1 MRTSAEAWRS
11 GSEPVPVRVHET
23 LISIFTD
30 QVERSPRRT
39 ALRYRSGG
47 IWRRRS
53 WRQWQESAQS
63 LASALIGF
71 GIEPGDR
78 VAILSHTR
86 IRWVE
91 ADVGILHAGAATV
104 PIYPT
109 LLPDMVGEILRD
121 SGARVILVED
131 PVQLAKLF
139 REGTGPL
146 PALER
151 AIAIER
157 VSRLERPDEAGR
169 LDVTLTDVVPEGR
182 AFPVH
187 TFDEALELG
196 QARMSAHPAEL
207 PERVAAITADS
218 LAAVYY
224 TSGTSGEPKGVELT
238 HDNFVFETAELRD
251 LMPVGVSDE
260 QLLFLPL
267 AHIVAKL
274 TVMLQLRVGF
284 VTSFAASMEQAA
296 DDCAEVR
303 PTFIVGVP
311 RVFEKIQES
320 VLAIGAQMSD
330 VQGRVFDWALEV
342 GRRVSDLRR
351 RGGEPGVFL
360 AVQHRS
366 AERLVFSRVKERLG
380 GRIRFMLSGA
390 APLSEQTAEFFHA
403 LDLLILE
410 GYGLTEST
418 GASTINLP
426 HRYRFGTVGLPLP
439 NVRVR
444 IADDGEILLRGR
456 SVTRGYWERPHDEAF
471 TDDGWFRTGDV
482 GFIDDDGFLT
492 ITDRKKDLII
502 TAGGKNL
509 APQRIEQRLTQS
521 GFIRRAV
528 VLGDRRKFPVALLV
542 VDGEAIRTWAKENQV
557 VGDLGALA
565 RHPKIRAL
573 IAAEVERVNHGL
585 ASFES
590 IKRFEILDR
599 DLTLERGELTPTGK
613 VRRGTV
619 LDHFG
624 DLIDTLYEGVTTELE
639 DIS

>member
-1 MRTSAEAWRS
+1 MS
-11 GSEPVPVRVHET
+11 ET
-23 LISIFTD
+23 LISIFAE

-47 IWRRRS
+47 IWRRRT
-53 WRQWQESAQS
+53 WREWQESAHA
-63 LASALIGF
+63 LASALVSYGVA
-71 GIEPGDR
+71 PGDR

-91 ADVGILHAGAATV
+91 ADLGILHTGAATV
-104 PIYPT
+104 PVYPT
-109 LLPDMVGEILRD
+109 LLPDMIGEILRD
-121 SGARVILVED
+121 SGARVLIVED
-131 PVQLAKLF
+131 PVQLAKIF
-139 REGTGPL
+139 HPSAGPL

-157 VSRLERPDEAGR
+157 VSRLDRPDEAGR
-169 LDVTLTDVVPEGR
+169 LDVAISDVVPEGR
-182 AFPVH
+182 AFAVH
-187 TFDEALELG
+187 TFDEAIEIGRARLAERPDEL
-196 QARMSAHPAEL
+196 ADRAAHLTP
-207 PERVAAITADS
+207 DS

-251 LMPVGVSDE
+251 LMPIGVGDE

-311 RVFEKIQES
+311 RVFEKIQEA
-320 VLAIGAQMSD
+320 VLDIGAKMGD
-330 VQGRVFDWALEV
+330 VQGRVFDWALGI
-342 GRRVSDLRR
+342 GRRVSELRR
-351 RGGEPGVFL
+351 RGGDPGALL

-366 AERLVFSRVKERLG
+366 AERLVFSRVKQRLG
-380 GRIRFMLSGA
+380 GRVRFMLSGA
-390 APLSEQTAEFFHA
+390 APLAEETAEFFHA

-418 GASTINLP
+418 GASTLNLP

-439 NVRVR
+439 HVGVR
-444 IADDGEILLRGR
+444 IAPDGEILLKGR
-456 SVTRGYWERPHDEAF
+456 SITRGYWGRPDDEAF
-471 TDDGWFRTGDV
+471 TADGWFRTGDV
-482 GFIDDDGFLT
+482 GAIDDGGFLT

-502 TAGGKNL
+502 TAGGKNV

-521 GFIRRAV
+521 RYIMRAV

-542 VDGEAIRTWAKENQV
+542 VDGEAVRSWAAENHV

-565 RHPKIRAL
+565 RHPKVRAL
-573 IAAEVERVNHGL
+573 VAAEVEHVNEGL

-590 IKRFEILDR
+590 VKRFEILDR
-599 DLTLERGELTPTGK
+599 DLTLENGELTPTGK
-613 VRRGTV
+613 VKRRV
-619 LDHFG
+619 VMNRFA
-624 DLIDTLYEGVTTELE
+624 DLVDTLYEGLTSELE
-639 DIS
+639 DLS